1 MSELAY
7 RTLRESMVDAIRNKI
22 LNYEIKP
29 GERIVESELA
39 HEFQTSRGPVREALR
54 QLENEGILTYTRNV
68 GCSVQTFSF
77 WDSYEVYLLRTNYE
91 LVSVRLMRGQI
102 PDETLKSLE
111 ETLEQMRILTVEQ
124 FRTVFDLDNNF
135 HEALVWMPKMERL
148 HKAWKDQYYSNLLAG
163 YDLDPEKEII
173 VKRQYESH
181 YKIYE
186 ACLERDCEK
195 ICERIREHYGRTIDR
210 MMQEQQIDNP
220 ELIDAWRQA
229 L

>member
-1 MSELAY
+1 MSELTY

-29 GERIVESELA
+29 GERIVESDLA
-39 HEFQTSRGPVREALR
+39 SEFHTSRGPVREALR

-91 LVSVRLMRGQI
+91 LLSVRLMRGKI
-102 PDETLKSLE
+102 PEDTLKILE
-111 ETLEQMRILTVEQ
+111 ECLEQMRALTVEQ
-124 FRTVFDLDNNF
+124 FQAVFDLDNNF
-135 HEALVWMPKMERL
+135 HEALIRMPKMERL

-173 VKRQYESH
+173 VKRQYDSH
-181 YKIYE
+181 YQIYE
-186 ACLERDCEK
+186 ACLEQNCEK
-195 ICERIREHYGRTIDR
+195 ICERIKEHYGRTIDR
-210 MMQEQQIDNP
+210 MMKEEQVGNQ
-220 ELIDAWRQA
+220 ELIESWRLA